1 MASVMRYWVKP
12 FPEITIKSRSVRKVM
27 MRCLRANVR
36 NTLQRLDPEVRVI
49 DRWDALEVH
58 PSGEPSAS
66 TRQLM
71 EAALTRI
78 SGIHDTLAMESRDYV
93 SFEDTAERL
102 VSRWK
107 DAIAGKT
114 FRVSVRRK
122 GTHDFTS
129 MELERYLGG
138 ALLQASPSATVKL
151 TRPEIEI
158 NLEIRNERLML
169 VSHRL
174 PGMGGYPLGTQGEA
188 LALISGGFDSPVAAW
203 RMIRRGLKT
212 HFLFFN
218 LGGPAHEKAVRE
230 VTHHLWQQYSA
241 SHRVDFISV
250 PFEGVINEI
259 QRQVPAGMASVV
271 LKRMMVRAANDVAAR
286 RRIPALITGDALAQ
300 VSSQTLVNIGFM
312 DAVGSRP
319 ILRPLIASDK
329 QEIIA
334 DARHIGTASFAER
347 LPEYCGVVSRRPNT
361 RPSATQVE
369 EAEATFD
376 FSVLNE
382 AVSAASVTRSNHL
395 AEDTPQL
402 QEVRI
407 IDAAQ
412 ALSAADVVIDIR
424 HPDERERAALD
435 LPADQL
441 LEIPFF
447 ELADRAPTLSKDRHY
462 LLYCA
467 QGVMSRMQALHL
479 ADQGMTHFGVYRGNP
494 G

>member
-1 MASVMRYWVKP
+1 MRYWVKP

-27 MRCLRANVR
+27 MRCLRANIR
-36 NTLQRLDPEVRVI
+36 NTLQRLDPDVGVS

-58 PSGEPSAS
+58 PSGEPGAS
-66 TRQLM
+66 TRQAM

-78 SGIHDTLAMESRDYV
+78 SGIHEILAMESRDYV

-102 VSRWK
+102 VPRWK
-107 DAIAGKT
+107 DAIAGRS

-138 ALLQASPSATVKL
+138 ALLQASPSAMVKL
-151 TRPEIEI
+151 TRPEVEVG
-158 NLEIRNERLML
+158 LEIRDGRLML

-188 LALISGGFDSPVAAW
+188 LALISGGFDSPVATW

-230 VTHHLWQQYSA
+230 VAHHVWRRYSA

-271 LKRMMVRAANDVAAR
+271 LKRMMIRAANEVAAR
-286 RRIPALITGDALAQ
+286 IRVPALITGDALAQ
-300 VSSQTLVNIGFM
+300 VSSQTLVNLGFM
-312 DAVGSRP
+312 DAVSSRP

-347 LPEYCGVVSRRPNT
+347 LPEYCGVVSKRPNT
-361 RPSATQVE
+361 RPSAAQVE

-376 FSVLNE
+376 FDVLDQ
-382 AVSAASVTRSNHL
+382 AIRAASVTRSHRL
-395 AEDTPQL
+395 AEETPQL

-407 IDAAQ
+407 VDSAR
-412 ALSAADVVIDIR
+412 ALAADDAVIDIR
-424 HPDERERAALD
+424 HPDERERAPLA

-447 ELADRAPTLSKDRHY
+447 ELADRAPMLPKDRHY

-479 ADQGMTHFGVYRGNP
+479 ADRGMTHFGVYRQD
-494 G
+494 